1 MQTEEI
7 RPFLVVQKYIPIPA
21 NYLEP
26 RQYIYE
32 YGIVVQ
38 VLKQENNVEV
48 LFSGRSWISFDNNHM
63 LYHRV
68 VVKREETDFID
79 LKKESR

>member
-1 MQTEEI
+1 MQNKI
-7 RPFLVVQKYIPIPA
+7 FRPFEIVQKFVPIPV

-26 RQYIYE
+26 RTYIYE

-38 VLKQENNVEV
+38 VLKQENNIEV
-48 LFSGRSWISFDNNHM
+48 LFSGRSWITFKPKDI

-68 VVKREETDFID
+68 AVKKEETDFF
-79 LKKESR
+79 